1 MVNIASQIGILKSN
15 QAISAAEAGEIIT
28 RATLKTYLE
37 ANGYTAAQTALM
49 NENDMIF
56 AWRQKTSQ
64 TA

>member
-1 MVNIASQIGILKSN
+1 MVNIASQIGVLKSD

-28 RATLKTYLE
+28 PATLTTYLV
-37 ANGYTAAQTALM
+37 ANGYTAAQVALM
-49 NENDMIF
+49 NENDKIF